1 MPIRL
6 SLLFSLGLMTALTPF
21 AIDMYLP
28 SVPAIA
34 ADIGTTVELTQL
46 SISVYL
52 GVFAVAHLLLGPLSD
67 VLGRRPTVLGGTAL
81 FVLANLACILSPSL
95 GWLLA
100 ARALQG
106 LGGAAVAV
114 TIPALVRDLFT
125 KDDYARVMGLI
136 MMVMAVAPLIAPTIG
151 SAIVVFA
158 QWRWVFVALTAIAL
172 AAGTLFHLRVPETL
186 PQGRR
191 HAFAV
196 GGILRNYRALLVH
209 RAGLGYLLTGAFSFA
224 GMIVFITT
232 SPAVYMALHGIS
244 PQWFGVLF
252 GANIL
257 AAVVANGVNAH
268 LVRRLGADR
277 LLRVG
282 LGVQSAATAVLL
294 GLGLWALAD
303 PSQPPLWLIVASVI
317 AYVSMLGLVPNNAMA
332 GYMAYFPDLAG
343 TASALAGALRF
354 GLGAL
359 GGAMASLPSGVG
371 AAPLL
376 LGMAG
381 CGGLALSCYLGLCCR
396 TGSSP
401 LPIRPL

>member
-6 SLLFSLGLMTALTPF
+6 SLLFSLGLMAALTPF

-67 VLGRRPTVLGGTAL
+67 VLGRRPTILGGTAL
-81 FVLANLACILSPSL
+81 FILANLACILSPSL
-95 GWLLA
+95 GGLLA

-114 TIPALVRDLFT
+114 TIPALVRDLFA

-136 MMVMAVAPLIAPTIG
+136 MMVMAIAPLIAPTIG
-151 SAIVVFA
+151 GAIVAFA

-172 AAGTLFHLRVPETL
+172 AAGTLFHLCVPETL
-186 PQGRR
+186 PQDRR

-196 GGILRNYRALLVH
+196 GGILRNFRALLIH
-209 RAGLGYLLTGAFSFA
+209 KDGLGYLLTGAFSFA
-224 GMIVFITT
+224 GMIIFITT

-244 PQWFGVLF
+244 PQWFGILF
-252 GANIL
+252 AANIL
-257 AAVVANGVNAH
+257 AAVVANGVNAR

-277 LLRVG
+277 LLRLG

-294 GLGLWALAD
+294 LLGLWALAD
-303 PSQPPLWLIVASVI
+303 PSQPPLWSIVASVI
-317 AYVSMLGLVPNNAMA
+317 AYVAMLGLVPNNAMA
-332 GYMAYFPDLAG
+332 GYMAFFPNLAG
-343 TASALAGALRF
+343 TASALAGTLRF

-359 GGAMASLPSGVG
+359 GGAMASLPSGAG

-376 LGMAG
+376 LGMAS
-381 CGGLALSCYLGLCCR
+381 CGALALWCYLGLCCR
-396 TGSSP
+396 TGSSTLPFKP
-401 LPIRPL
+401 L